1 MATFEEERRDHEVM
15 RLTTV
20 VRGGRYNSRAM
31 RSDTENVPPALEAKN
46 ISRLYMSSRRGVSD
60 VSLRVERGEVFGLM
74 GPNGSGKS
82 TLLRVLSTAIAPNS
96 GGFRVGGVDGLREK
110 REVRARMGLMVDR
123 PTHYDDLTGRAN
135 AYFFARAYG
144 MEEAKA
150 EGALAELFDYFDL
163 AEYADDRVKT
173 YSYGMRKKLAL
184 IEALAHGPEVL
195 LLDEPSLGLDYTSQ
209 LAYQS
214 RIRAL
219 AASGVAVL
227 LASNQVDEVESL
239 CDRAAF
245 LHRGKVVAEGTPED
259 LISRVEGVRRIVA
272 TLRNPVEYGTISEVG
287 GVERVVPEGRD
298 LILHC
303 EERPGI
309 VADVVAGIV
318 RSGGDI
324 VNLSVQKPNLEDVF
338 VQLTGEAL
346 RDEV

>member
-1 MATFEEERRDHEVM
+1 
-15 RLTTV
+15 
-20 VRGGRYNSRAM
+20 M
-31 RSDTENVPPALEAKN
+31 RSNSENMPPALEAKN
-46 ISRLYMSSRRGVSD
+46 ISRIYKSSGRGVSD

-82 TLLRVLSTAIAPNS
+82 TLLRILSTAIAPDS
-96 GGFRVGGVDGLREK
+96 GGFFVGGMDGRTEQRK
-110 REVRARMGLMVDR
+110 VRAQMGLMVDR

-135 AYFFARAYG
+135 AHFFARAYG

-150 EGALAELFDYFDL
+150 ESALAELFDYFDL
-163 AEYADDRVKT
+163 AEYADEKVKT
-173 YSYGMRKKLAL
+173 YSYGMGKKLAM

-209 LAYQS
+209 LAYQG
-214 RIRAL
+214 RIRDL
-219 AASGVAVL
+219 AGSGVAVL
-227 LASNQVDEVESL
+227 LASNQVDEVEAL

-245 LHRGKVVAEGTPED
+245 LHRGNVIAEGTPED

-272 TLRNPVEYGTISEVG
+272 TLRNPVEYVPVAEVG
-287 GVERVVPEGRD
+287 GVQRVVPEGRD
-298 LILHC
+298 LIFHC
-303 EERPGI
+303 EDRPGM

-324 VNLSVQKPNLEDVF
+324 VHLSVQRPNLEDVF
-338 VQLTGEAL
+338 VELTGEAL

>member
-1 MATFEEERRDHEVM
+1 
-15 RLTTV
+15 
-20 VRGGRYNSRAM
+20 M
-31 RSDTENVPPALEAKN
+31 RSNTQNAQPALEAKN
-46 ISRLYMSSRRGVSD
+46 ISRLYKNSGRGVSD
-60 VSLRVERGEVFGLM
+60 VSLRVERGEVYGLM

-82 TLLRVLSTAIAPNS
+82 TLLRVLSTAIAPDS
-96 GGFRVGGVDGLREK
+96 GGFWVSGVGGLKEK

-123 PTHYDDLTGRAN
+123 PTHYDDLTGLAN

-150 EGALAELFDYFDL
+150 EAALAELFEYFDL

-173 YSYGMRKKLAL
+173 YSYGMGKKLAL

-214 RIRAL
+214 RIRDL
-219 AASGVAVL
+219 AGSGVAVL
-227 LASNQVDEVESL
+227 LASNQVDEVEAL

-245 LHRGKVVAEGTPED
+245 LHRGEVVAEGTPED
-259 LISRVEGVRRIVA
+259 LVSRVVGVRRIVV
-272 TLRNPVEYGTISEVG
+272 TLRNPVEYGRVAEVV

-298 LILHC
+298 LVFHC

-324 VNLSVQKPNLEDVF
+324 VNLSVQRPNLEDVF
-338 VQLTGEAL
+338 VELTGEAL

>member
-1 MATFEEERRDHEVM
+1 
-15 RLTTV
+15 
-20 VRGGRYNSRAM
+20 M
-31 RSDTENVPPALEAKN
+31 RSNTQNAQPALEAKN
-46 ISRLYMSSRRGVSD
+46 ISRLYKNSGRGVSD
-60 VSLRVERGEVFGLM
+60 VSLRVERGEVYGLM

-82 TLLRVLSTAIAPNS
+82 TLLRVLSTAIAPDS
-96 GGFRVGGVDGLREK
+96 GGFWVNGVGGLKEK

-123 PTHYDDLTGRAN
+123 PTHYDDLTGLAN

-150 EGALAELFDYFDL
+150 EAALAELFEYFDL

-173 YSYGMRKKLAL
+173 YSYGMGKKLAL

-214 RIRAL
+214 RIRDL
-219 AASGVAVL
+219 AGSGVAVL
-227 LASNQVDEVESL
+227 LASNQVDEVEAL

-245 LHRGKVVAEGTPED
+245 LHRGEVVAEGTPED
-259 LISRVEGVRRIVA
+259 LVSRVVGVRRIVV
-272 TLRNPVEYGTISEVG
+272 TLRNPVEYGRVAEVV

-298 LILHC
+298 LVFHC

-324 VNLSVQKPNLEDVF
+324 VNLSVHKPNLEDVF
-338 VQLTGEAL
+338 VKLTGEAL
-346 RDEV
+346 KDEV

>member
-31 RSDTENVPPALEAKN
+31 RSETKNAPSALEAKN
-46 ISRLYMSSRRGVSD
+46 ISRLYKSSGRGVSD

-82 TLLRVLSTAIAPNS
+82 TLLNVLSTAIAPDS
-96 GGFRVGGVDGLREK
+96 GSFFVGGVDSLKEK

-214 RIRAL
+214 RIRDL

-239 CDRAAF
+239 CDIAAF

-272 TLRNPVEYGTISEVG
+272 TLRNPVEYDSIAEVG

-303 EERPGI
+303 EERQGI
-309 VADVVAGIV
+309 VADVVAAIV

-324 VNLSVQKPNLEDVF
+324 VNLSVQRPNLEDVF
-338 VQLTGEAL
+338 VKLTGEAL

>member
-1 MATFEEERRDHEVM
+1 
-15 RLTTV
+15 
-20 VRGGRYNSRAM
+20 M
-31 RSDTENVPPALEAKN
+31 RSNTQNAQPALEAKN
-46 ISRLYMSSRRGVSD
+46 ISRLYKSSGRGVSD
-60 VSLRVERGEVFGLM
+60 VTLRLERGEVYGLM

-82 TLLRVLSTAIAPNS
+82 TLLRVLSTAIAPDS
-96 GGFRVGGVDGLREK
+96 GGFWVNGVGGLKEK

-123 PTHYDDLTGRAN
+123 PTHYGDLTGLAN

-150 EGALAELFDYFDL
+150 EAALAELFEYFDL

-173 YSYGMRKKLAL
+173 YSYGMGKKLAL

-214 RIRAL
+214 RIRDL
-219 AASGVAVL
+219 AGSGVAVL
-227 LASNQVDEVESL
+227 LASNQVDEVEAL

-245 LHRGKVVAEGTPED
+245 LHRGEVVAEGTPED
-259 LISRVEGVRRIVA
+259 LVSRVVGVRRIVV
-272 TLRNPVEYGTISEVG
+272 TLRNPVEYGRVAEVV

-298 LILHC
+298 LVFHC

-324 VNLSVQKPNLEDVF
+324 VNLSVQRPNLEDVF
-338 VQLTGEAL
+338 VELTGEAL

>member
-1 MATFEEERRDHEVM
+1 
-15 RLTTV
+15 
-20 VRGGRYNSRAM
+20 M
-31 RSDTENVPPALEAKN
+31 RSGTDDSPPALEAKS
-46 ISRLYMSSRRGVSD
+46 ISRLYKSSGRGVSD

-82 TLLRVLSTAIAPNS
+82 TLLRVLSTAIAPDS
-96 GGFRVGGVDGLREK
+96 GSFFVDGVDGVKKK

-123 PTHYDDLTGRAN
+123 PTHYGDLTGRGN

-144 MEEAKA
+144 MEGAKA
-150 EGALAELFDYFDL
+150 EAALAELFEYFDL

-173 YSYGMRKKLAL
+173 YSYGMGKKLAL

-209 LAYQS
+209 LAYQG
-214 RIRAL
+214 RIRDL
-219 AASGVAVL
+219 ASSGVAVL
-227 LASNQVDEVESL
+227 IASNQVDEVEAL

-245 LHRGKVVAEGTPED
+245 LHHGVVVAQGTPED

-272 TLRNPVEYGTISEVG
+272 TLRNPVAYSAVAEVG
-287 GVERVVPEGRD
+287 GVQRVVTEGRD
-298 LILHC
+298 LIFHC

-309 VADVVAGIV
+309 VADVVTGIV

-324 VNLSVQKPNLEDVF
+324 VNLSVQRPNLEDVF
-338 VQLTGEAL
+338 VELTGEAL

>member
-1 MATFEEERRDHEVM
+1 
-15 RLTTV
+15 
-20 VRGGRYNSRAM
+20 M
-31 RSDTENVPPALEAKN
+31 RSEAENVPPALEAKN
-46 ISRLYMSSRRGVSD
+46 ISRLYKSSGRGVSD

-82 TLLRVLSTAIAPNS
+82 TLLRVLSTAITPDS
-96 GGFRVGGVDGLREK
+96 GSFLVGGADGLTER

-135 AYFFARAYG
+135 AYFFARSYG
-144 MEEAKA
+144 MDEAKA
-150 EGALAELFDYFDL
+150 EGALAELFEYFDL

-173 YSYGMRKKLAL
+173 YSFGMGKKLAL

-214 RIRAL
+214 RIRDL
-219 AASGVAVL
+219 SVEGVAVL
-227 LASNQVDEVESL
+227 LASNQVDEVEAL

-245 LHRGKVVAEGTPED
+245 LHRGKIVAEGTPED

-272 TLRNPVEYGTISEVG
+272 TLRNPVEYGSIVEVG
-287 GVERVVPEGRD
+287 GVQRVVPEGRD
-298 LILHC
+298 LIFHC

-324 VNLSVQKPNLEDVF
+324 VNLSVQRPNLEDVF
-338 VQLTGEAL
+338 VELTGEAL

>member
-1 MATFEEERRDHEVM
+1 V
-15 RLTTV
+15 
-20 VRGGRYNSRAM
+20 
-31 RSDTENVPPALEAKN
+31 
-46 ISRLYMSSRRGVSD
+46 
-60 VSLRVERGEVFGLM
+60 GE
-74 GPNGSGKS
+74 
-82 TLLRVLSTAIAPNS
+82 I
-96 GGFRVGGVDGLREK
+96 DGLKEK

-144 MEEAKA
+144 MEKAKA
-150 EGALAELFDYFDL
+150 EGALAELFEYFDL

-173 YSYGMRKKLAL
+173 YSYGMGKKLAL

-219 AASGVAVL
+219 TGSGIAVL
-227 LASNQVDEVESL
+227 LASNQVDEVEAL

-245 LHRGKVVAEGTPED
+245 LHRGEVIAEGTPED

-272 TLRNPVEYGTISEVG
+272 TLRNPVEYGSVAQIG
-287 GVERVVPEGRD
+287 GVQRVVPEGRD
-298 LILHC
+298 LIFHC
-303 EERPGI
+303 EERLGI

-324 VNLSVQKPNLEDVF
+324 VSLSVQKPNLEDVF
-338 VQLTGEAL
+338 VKLTGEAL
-346 RDEV
+346 KDEV